1 MFSRG
6 RLWLFS
12 HGRCCFAFS
21 AALGRGAALGR
32 TDAIVFVFLVG
43 TGIKTGSAQI
53 GLLCGAS
60 GTGTWSTRVGLRLL
74 LNRLYCRSGI
84 VAVLLASNGLH
95 HDRLGRHGSR
105 HDRTVVVGVVV
116 VIVAVVCVGDTG
128 LGELCLRNGGH
139 CRRIG
144 RSDGSGLHAWLIA
157 MDTDHGGT
165 TGERRL
171 LGRDRV
177 NDGVGAVGGS
187 GHTAAQA
194 GGDTRGATAAIVGHV
209 GKRGVAQVAWHEEV
223 LVGSGARKRW
233 NGGYERGWSVRRG
246 PVGDTRNV
254 GDLNDIRGTGQDGRC
269 DGAVGFSGLLGVCS
283 SLLLAVVSTS
293 AQTVLIALLADKE
306 PPDESDDDGNKGD
319 TTDDSTG
326 NSARTTASTRGIILR
341 ARAASGRSFDTFCGS
356 ALVAGLTDHGTGRTL
371 FAGGT

>member
-6 RLWLFS
+6 WLWLFS

-21 AALGRGAALGR
+21 AALGLGAALGR

-60 GTGTWSTRVGLRLL
+60 GAGNRGTRVGLGLL
-74 LNRLYCRSGI
+74 LNRLYCRSGV
-84 VAVLLASNGLH
+84 VAVLLASIGLH
-95 HDRLGRHGSR
+95 HDRFGCHGSR
-105 HDRTVVVGVVV
+105 HDRTVV
-116 VIVAVVCVGDTG
+116 IVAVVRVGDTG

-171 LGRDRV
+171 LGRDRA
-177 NDGVGAVGGS
+177 NDGIGTVGGS

-194 GGDTRGATAAIVGHV
+194 GGDTRGGTAAIVGQV
-209 GKRGVAQVAWHEEV
+209 GERGVAQVAWHEEV
-223 LVGSGARKRW
+223 LVGSGTRKRW

-269 DGAVGFSGLLGVCS
+269 DGAV
-283 SLLLAVVSTS
+283 
-293 AQTVLIALLADKE
+293 
-306 PPDESDDDGNKGD
+306 
-319 TTDDSTG
+319 
-326 NSARTTASTRGIILR
+326 
-341 ARAASGRSFDTFCGS
+341 
-356 ALVAGLTDHGTGRTL
+356 
-371 FAGGT
+371 